1 MYCDNSPTQVLFF
14 LPFFLRL
21 TRCEDERETM
31 QNEIRSHIM
40 IKQRKFCTSE
50 MRKTVSLILRE
61 LFSQLIALT
70 VKMFR
75 LRWKKA
81 SGFFF
86 PPSLKHRYTYFW
98 FFMCRKFP
106 QRDCT
111 RNAYIQYANIFLYIL
126 CRYESIFWKK
136 ERAYIV
142 FRTICLS
149 TYDVICTSHTYSF
162 TLSYTIHT
170 CIHNTHIQSTD
181 RSVGFFRPL
190 YYFRTT
196 AFIDVKVAVTL

>member
-1 MYCDNSPTQVLFF
+1 M
-14 LPFFLRL
+14 
-21 TRCEDERETM
+21 
-31 QNEIRSHIM
+31 
-40 IKQRKFCTSE
+40 
-50 MRKTVSLILRE
+50 
-61 LFSQLIALT
+61 
-70 VKMFR
+70 
-75 LRWKKA
+75 KKKLV
-81 SGFFF
+81 FF
-86 PPSLKHRYTYFW
+86 PPFLKHRYTYFW
-98 FFMCRKFP
+98 FLMCRKFP